1 MRFILK
7 ILCWNTDD
15 AVWMH
20 WSQVVTVG
28 ISLFRVETLEEM
40 SQALTATP
48 SEYEYCFM
56 YLGNESFSKDVE
68 DVAKFCSKFPNQ
80 KKVVFPNQLSQS
92 AALRLF
98 SVGVNGQC
106 APYIGKEQLSLVLSV
121 IDSGEIWGGRAF
133 IQQLIQQ
140 SARPEITSNNALEH
154 LSDREL
160 SVAICISR
168 GLSNKQIALELEITE
183 RTVKAHL
190 TSTFKKTNT
199 KDRLALALLIQTQNL
214 VH

>member
-15 AVWMH
+15 AVWTH
-20 WSQVVTVG
+20 WNSVVAVG
-28 ISLFRVETLEEM
+28 ISLFRAETIEDVRE
-40 SQALTATP
+40 SLTVSP
-48 SEYEYCFM
+48 SEFEYCFM
-56 YLGNESFSKDVE
+56 YLGNDSFSKDVE
-68 DVAKFCSKFPNQ
+68 DVAALCSAFPKQ
-80 KKVVFPNQLSQS
+80 KVVVFPNQFSQS

-121 IDSGEIWGGRAF
+121 IDSGEIWGGKAF
-133 IQQLIQQ
+133 IEQLIQQ
-140 SARPEITSNNALEH
+140 SAPTEPTSNNTLEH

-160 SVAICISR
+160 SVSRCIAK

-190 TSTFKKTNT
+190 TSVFKKTNT
-199 KDRLALALLIQTQNL
+199 KDRLSLALLVKSLDT